1 MTVWDDIWE
10 RATVNQSTGR
20 IDLDGTGPDY
30 VRVLSP
36 TFRLSDGDGDYAVI
50 GLNVIIALGAA
61 A

>member
-20 IDLDGTGPDY
+20 IDLDGIGPDY

-36 TFRLSDGDGDYAVI
+36 TFRLNDGSDYAVV
-50 GLNVIIALGAA
+50 GFNVIIALGAA